1 MDKLHQL
8 VEVSKQTKLLMDDIT
23 AYYKALKEEQELLNK
38 IRKTLQ
44 EKI

>member
-8 VEVSKQTKLLMDDIT
+8 VEVSKQTKLLMDDIA
-23 AYYKALKEEQELLNK
+23 AYYKTLKEEQELLNK

>member
-1 MDKLHQL
+1 
-8 VEVSKQTKLLMDDIT
+8 MDDIT

-44 EKI
+44 EKIWHNKT